1 MKKLNLFVYDYPSEG
16 NDSDFI
22 EDEIILLSKIFEEVN
37 IIPLKKKRIKS
48 NYINFKNIN
57 YDFSLNDEIF
67 NFYNILKKLKNILLS
82 KIFWKEIFLVKK
94 SIIKK
99 IYMIFKERYLA
110 ECICIW
116 IKKNIKSI
124 DKNTLFYSYWA
135 NHTLLAFYLLKK
147 QEIIKNCFARTLG
160 SDLFGFIPNDN
171 FIPFK
176 RYKFQQLDFLLIL
189 NEGQKKLLLQEKLM
203 TDDRII
209 KAYQGMSLQNFCT
222 LNNSTREIHLVSCGA
237 LIHVKNTMKILEFVY
252 WIKKILPDFDVSYT
266 SIGDGYNINEIKK
279 FIDKNL
285 DLVKVNIIKKIPNFF
300 EYLKSNKVDYFIN
313 LSHSEGMSFA
323 VMEALSC
330 SIPVICSNIPG
341 NIEVIN
347 NTNGHVIDSFDIEN
361 YKNVI
366 KKIEIEKKTN

>member
-1 MKKLNLFVYDYPSEG
+1 MGKSY
-16 NDSDFI
+16 
-22 EDEIILLSKIFEEVN
+22 IIG
-37 IIPLKKKRIKS
+37 
-48 NYINFKNIN
+48 
-57 YDFSLNDEIF
+57 
-67 NFYNILKKLKNILLS
+67 
-82 KIFWKEIFLVKK
+82 
-94 SIIKK
+94 
-99 IYMIFKERYLA
+99 
-110 ECICIW
+110 
-116 IKKNIKSI
+116 
-124 DKNTLFYSYWA
+124 
-135 NHTLLAFYLLKK
+135 FYLLKK

-366 KKIEIEKKTN
+366 KKIEIEKKTNSILQKKIEARKVILEKLERKIALNNLKMLIKKFYNF